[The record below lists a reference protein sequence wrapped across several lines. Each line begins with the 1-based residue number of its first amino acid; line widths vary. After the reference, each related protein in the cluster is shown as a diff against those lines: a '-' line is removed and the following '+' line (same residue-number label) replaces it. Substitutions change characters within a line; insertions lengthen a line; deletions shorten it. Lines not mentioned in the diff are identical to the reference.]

1 MARVLLVED
10 EASLRDV
17 VAEALADLGH
27 ELTVAADGVEAMRH
41 LASSTF
47 DVVVSDIS
55 MPGGV
60 SGIDLAE
67 HMRTA
72 AIPCKVILV
81 SGYARA
87 QLPPIPSQ
95 VIFLPKPYRI
105 HQLFELVGRP

>member
-10 EASLRDV
+10 EASLREI

-27 ELTVAADGVEAMRH
+27 ELAIAADGVEAMRH
-41 LASSTF
+41 LAERTF

-67 HMRTA
+67 HMQLA
-72 AIPCKVILV
+72 GIPGKVILV
-81 SGYARA
+81 SGHARA
-87 QLPPIPSQ
+87 QLPQIPEQ
-95 VIFLPKPYRI
+95 AIFLPKPYRI
-105 HQLFELVGRP
+105 HQLFELVGKP